1 MTSGS
6 YGCSFE
12 PRNLNLVL
20 NTRLTQ
26 KKKKIIMSPWRVIGR
41 DAVDD
46 TRVSLTRHSAS
57 DKYHAFEDKSEEKNF
72 LTYCQENKVPSYA
85 SNRGG
90 PWG

>member
-1 MTSGS
+1 M
-6 YGCSFE
+6 
-12 PRNLNLVL
+12 LVRASKL
-20 NTRLTQ
+20 KPGTQ
-26 KKKKIIMSPWRVIGR
+26 YPLDTEEKKIIMSPWRVIGR
-41 DAVDD
+41 DAMDD

-90 PWG
+90 RRG